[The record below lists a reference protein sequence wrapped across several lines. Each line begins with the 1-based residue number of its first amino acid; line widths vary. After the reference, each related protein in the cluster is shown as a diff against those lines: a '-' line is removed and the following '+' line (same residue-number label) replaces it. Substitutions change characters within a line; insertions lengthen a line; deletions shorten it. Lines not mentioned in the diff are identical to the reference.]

1 MAKQKQVK
9 LTSEELTRF
18 KNYQT
23 DLTKITSEIG
33 NLELQK
39 FELSNTFMK
48 KMQTFNEFRR
58 ELANSYGEVNIDLN
72 TGVVSPFEDEPNTE
86 N

>member
-18 KNYQT
+18 KNYST
-23 DLTKITSEIG
+23 DLNKLTSEIG
-33 NLELQK
+33 NIELQK
-39 FELSNTFMK
+39 FELSSRFMG
-48 KMQTFNEFRR
+48 KMQTFNEFRK
-58 ELANSYGEVNIDLN
+58 ELATTYGEVNIDLN
-72 TGVVSPFEDEPNTE
+72 TGVVSPIEDEPNTE

>member
-39 FELSNTFMK
+39 FELSNT
-48 KMQTFNEFRR
+48 
-58 ELANSYGEVNIDLN
+58 YGEVNIDLN